1 MGSDDKARLIAA
13 LAFGSL
19 SPPPTILGSA
29 GSPTRPSTIV
39 GSASPAAPRPG
50 LAAFRP
56 RPNPAANTIL
66 GRALLKRKVYFAFD
80 FDDLMRTNNV
90 RQAWKIHHPGSALN
104 RSFYDRS
111 IWESRNIENDEALKG
126 LMRGAIKYSSAVCV
140 LVGTD
145 TWRSRW
151 VKYEISRAVV
161 DERGLLAVHI
171 NGLNHIERRAP
182 DPLGY
187 NPLEV
192 MGIFRSASDRYYL
205 YEKNVVVDPTN
216 GQLGWEWRKYEDYTD
231 PVPLPPYLP
240 PVGVN
245 LVMPLTWA
253 TRAYD
258 YVAELG
264 HKNIGAWIDSAAVAA
279 GR

>member
-1 MGSDDKARLIAA
+1 LARA
-13 LAFGSL
+13 
-19 SPPPTILGSA
+19 
-29 GSPTRPSTIV
+29 STIV
-39 GSASPAAPRPG
+39 GSSLPAPQARPG

-56 RPNPAANTIL
+56 RPNSADNTIL

-90 RQAWKIHHPGSALN
+90 RQAWKIHHPSSALN

-111 IWESRNIENDEALKG
+111 IWDSRNIKNDEDLKG

-161 DERGLLAVHI
+161 GERGLLAVHI
-171 NGLNHIERRAP
+171 NSLNHIERRAP
-182 DPLGY
+182 DPLGF

-192 MGIFRSASDRYYL
+192 MGIFRSPSDRFFL
-205 YEKNVVVDPTN
+205 WEKHVIVDPTS
-216 GQLGWEWRKYEDYTD
+216 GQLGWKWQPYEDYTD
-231 PVPLPPYLP
+231 HVPLPRYMLP
-240 PVGVN
+240 PIVN
-245 LVMPLTWA
+245 HVVPLSLA
-253 TRAYD
+253 TTAYD

-264 HKNIGAWIDSAAVAA
+264 HKNIGTWIDSAAVAA